1 MKEYPSAD
9 IRNLALVGHAG
20 AGKTML
26 AEAILAAGGVINRL
40 GSIENGSTV
49 SDFQAAEH
57 ERQVSIGA
65 SLMHTDWTGKKL
77 NIIDTPGYL
86 DFLAEAKAAL
96 RVADCAAL
104 VINVAEGVEVGTTQV
119 AEWADQNGLAKF
131 VVLNGVDKEHVN
143 FDSAVAGT
151 RELLGSGVTP
161 LTVPVNAGPDF
172 NQVLDV
178 LTKEVVTY
186 ETDGMGKC
194 TAAATDGD
202 LADQAEEL
210 HAALIEAVAS
220 ADDALM
226 EKFFEE
232 GTLSEEDLK
241 AGLEAALLS
250 GELIPAFA
258 TSATTNVGVSRLM
271 DFTAKYGIAPTARG
285 PVPAINDKD
294 DSETEVAIDG
304 PEPVL
309 LIFKTISDRHVGNL
323 SFFKIYSG
331 TMAAGND
338 LKNTTQKS
346 SERIGQIFVLNGK
359 ESESAEKLH
368 AGDLGALVKLKQTHT
383 CDTLCSAKAGV
394 VLPPIDFPKPNI
406 HEALTSKAKGD
417 EDKIAQGLSALHEED
432 PTFVY
437 RVDGELHQTV
447 ISGMGELHLRV
458 VCGKLKERYNVEVE
472 LYEPKV
478 PYRET
483 IKGRGEAKYRHKK
496 QSGGAGQFAEVW
508 MRVEP
513 KERDSGL
520 EFTDSLV
527 GMNVDRVFVPSV
539 EKGVKAV
546 STEGVVAG
554 YRVVDLKVDFY
565 DGKMHPV
572 DSKDVAF
579 QIAGRGAF
587 REAVQGAKPCLLEPI
602 YNVEVKI
609 PDDFTG
615 AVTGD
620 LNSRRG
626 RMQGMDAAGGFQV
639 VKAHIPQ
646 KELYRYSTT
655 LRSLTE
661 GRGIHTEEFSH
672 YEEMPGDL
680 QKKVID
686 AAQKEKEEE

>member
-49 SDFQAAEH
+49 SDFQSAEH
-57 ERQVSIGA
+57 ERQISIGA
-65 SLMHTDWTGKKL
+65 SLLHTDWQNKKL
-77 NIIDTPGYL
+77 NVLDTPGYL

-96 RVADCAAL
+96 SICDCAVVVVNA
-104 VINVAEGVEVGTTQV
+104 VEGVEVGTSQV
-119 AEWADQNGLAKF
+119 VEWANDKGLAKF
-131 VVLNGVDKEHVN
+131 VVLNGMDKEHVN
-143 FDSAVAGT
+143 FDTALAGI
-151 RELLGSGVTP
+151 RDSLGTAVTP
-161 LTVPVNAGPDF
+161 LTVPVNAGPGF

-186 ETDGMGKC
+186 EIDGMGKC
-194 TAAATDGD
+194 TAAAAEGD
-202 LADQAEEL
+202 LAEQAESM
-210 HAALIEAVAS
+210 HAELIEAVAAS
-220 ADDALM
+220 DDALM

-232 GTLSEEDLK
+232 GSLSDEELRS
-241 AGLEAALLS
+241 GLGAALLS
-250 GELIPAFA
+250 GELIPLF
-258 TSATTNVGVSRLM
+258 TTATTSNVGVSRLM
-271 DFTAKYGIAPTARG
+271 DFAAKFGIAPTDRG
-285 PVPAINDKD
+285 PVPAKAAD
-294 DSETEVAIDG
+294 DSDTEVAIDG
-304 PEPVL
+304 TEPVL
-309 LIFKTISDRHVGNL
+309 QIFKTISDRHVGNL
-323 SFFKIYSG
+323 SFFKLLSG
-331 TMAAGND
+331 SLTAGSD
-338 LKNTTQKS
+338 LKNTTQNG
-346 SERIGQIFVLNGK
+346 SERVGQIFVLNGK
-359 ESESAEKLH
+359 ENETADKLN

-383 CDTLCSAKAGV
+383 SDTLCSAKAAV
-394 VLPPIDFPKPNI
+394 QLPPIDFPKPNI
-406 HEALTSKAKGD
+406 HEALRSKSKGD
-417 EDKIAQGLSALHEED
+417 EDKIAQGLAALHEED

-458 VCGKLKERYNVEVE
+458 VSDKLKERYNVEIE
-472 LYEPKV
+472 LFEPKV

-483 IKGRGEAKYRHKK
+483 IKGAGESKYRHKK

-508 MRVEP
+508 MRIEP
-513 KERDSGL
+513 KDRDSGL
-520 EFTDSLV
+520 EFVDSLV

-539 EKGVKAV
+539 EKGVNAAA
-546 STEGVVAG
+546 TEGVIAG

-579 QIAGRGAF
+579 QIAGKGAF
-587 REAVQGAKPCLLEPI
+587 KEAVNAAKPTLLEPI
-602 YNVEVKI
+602 YSIEVKI

-615 AVTGD
+615 AVSGD
-620 LNSRRG
+620 LSSRRG
-626 RMQGMDAAGGFQV
+626 RLQGMDANGGFQI
-639 VKAHIPQ
+639 VKAHVPQ

-672 YEEMPGDL
+672 YEEMPGDM
-680 QKKVID
+680 QKKVVTES
-686 AAQKEKEEE
+686 QKEKEEE

>member
-1 MKEYPSAD
+1 MKEYSSAD

-26 AEAILAAGGVINRL
+26 GEAMLATGGVINRL
-40 GSIENGSTV
+40 GSIEAGSTM
-49 SDFQAAEH
+49 SDFQAAEQ
-57 ERQVSIGA
+57 ERQISIGA
-65 SLMHTDWTGKKL
+65 SLLHTDWQGKKL
-77 NIIDTPGYL
+77 NLIDAPGYL

-96 RVADCAAL
+96 HVCDCAVVVVNA
-104 VINVAEGVEVGTTQV
+104 IEGVEVGTTQV
-119 AEWADQNGLAKF
+119 VEWAGQNNLAKF

-143 FDSAVAGT
+143 FDTALASV
-151 RELLGSGVTP
+151 RDSLGAAVTP
-161 LTVPVNAGPDF
+161 LTIPVNAGPGF

-186 ETDGMGKC
+186 ETDGAGKS
-194 TAAATDGD
+194 TAAVAEGD
-202 LADQAEEL
+202 LAEQAETM
-210 HAALIEAVAS
+210 HAELIEAVAAS
-220 ADDALM
+220 DDALM

-232 GTLSEEDLK
+232 GSLSDDELK
-241 AGLEAALLS
+241 AGLGAALLS
-250 GELIPAFA
+250 GALIPLFTTA
-258 TSATTNVGVSRLM
+258 ATTNVGVSRLM
-271 DFTAKYGIAPTARG
+271 DFSAKFGIAPTERG
-285 PVPAINDKD
+285 PVPAKNND

-304 PEPVL
+304 SDTVL

-331 TMAAGND
+331 SLTAGKD
-338 LKNTTQKS
+338 LKNSTQKG
-346 SERIGQIFVLNGK
+346 SERIGQIFTLNGK
-359 ESESAEKLH
+359 DNTPADKLN
-368 AGDLGALVKLKQTHT
+368 AGDLGALVKLKHTHT
-383 CDTLCSAKAGV
+383 CDTLCGSKSGV

-406 HEALTSKAKGD
+406 HEALRSKTKGD
-417 EDKIAQGLSALHEED
+417 EDKIAQGMSALHEED
-432 PTFVY
+432 PTFIY

-458 VCGKLKERYNVEVE
+458 ISDKLKERYNVEVE

-483 IKGRGEAKYRHKK
+483 IKATAEGKYRHKK

-508 MRVEP
+508 LRVEP
-513 KERDSGL
+513 MERDSGL
-520 EFTDSLV
+520 EFADSLV

-539 EKGVKAV
+539 EKGVKSA
-546 STEGVVAG
+546 SMDGVIAG

-587 REAVQGAKPCLLEPI
+587 RDAMQSARPCLLEPI
-602 YNVEVKI
+602 YSIEVKI
-609 PDDFTG
+609 PDSFTG
-615 AVTGD
+615 AVSGD
-620 LNSRRG
+620 LSSRRG
-626 RMQGMDAAGGFQV
+626 RLQGMDTAGGFQV
-639 VKAHIPQ
+639 VKAHVPQ

-672 YEEMPGDL
+672 YEEMPGDM
-680 QKKVID
+680 QKRVV
-686 AAQKEKEEE
+686 AATQKEKEEE

>member
-1 MKEYPSAD
+1 MKEYSSAD

-26 AEAILAAGGVINRL
+26 GEAMLAAGGVINRL

-49 SDFQAAEH
+49 SDYQAAEH
-57 ERQVSIGA
+57 ERQISIGS
-65 SLMHTDWTGKKL
+65 SLLHTEWDGKKI
-77 NIIDTPGYL
+77 NAIDTPGYL

-96 RVADCAAL
+96 RVCDCAA
-104 VINVAEGVEVGTTQV
+104 VVVNAIEGVEVGTSQV
-119 AEWADQNGLAKF
+119 VEWAGQNDLATFVILNGL
-131 VVLNGVDKEHVN
+131 DKEHSD
-143 FDSAVAGT
+143 FDAALAGV
-151 RELLGSGVTP
+151 RESLGAEVTP
-161 LTVPVNAGPDF
+161 LTVAVNAGPGF

-186 ETDGMGKC
+186 ETDGMGKS
-194 TAAATDGD
+194 TAAAAEGD
-202 LADQAEEL
+202 LAEQAEEM
-210 HAALIEAVAS
+210 HGELIEAVAS
-220 ADDALM
+220 SDDALM

-232 GTLSEEDLK
+232 GSLSDEELRE
-241 AGLEAALLS
+241 GLGAALSS
-250 GELIPAFA
+250 GNLIPLFA

-271 DFTAKYGIAPTARG
+271 DFTAKFGIAPTDRK
-285 PVPAINDKD
+285 PVAAKKTD
-294 DSETEVAIDG
+294 DTEIEVGVDG
-304 PEPVL
+304 DGLVL
-309 LIFKTISDRHVGNL
+309 QIFKTIADRHVGNM
-323 SFFKIYSG
+323 SFFKAFSG
-331 TMAAGND
+331 SITTGND
-338 LKNTTQKS
+338 LKNTTQKG
-346 SERIGQIFVLNGK
+346 SERVGQMFVLNGK
-359 ESESAEKLH
+359 ESTAAEKLN
-368 AGDLGALVKLKQTHT
+368 AGDLGALVKLKSTHT
-383 CDTLCSAKAGV
+383 SDTLCNKADA

-406 HEALTSKAKGD
+406 HEALRSKNKGD

-432 PTFVY
+432 PTFIY

-458 VCGKLKERYNVEVE
+458 ISDKLKERYNVEIE
-472 LYEPKV
+472 LFEPKV

-483 IKGRGEAKYRHKK
+483 IKGTGESKYRHKK

-508 MRVEP
+508 MRIEP

-520 EFTDSLV
+520 EFVDSLV

-539 EKGVKAV
+539 EKGVNSAA
-546 STEGVVAG
+546 TEGVIAG
-554 YRVVDLKVDFY
+554 YKVVDLKVDFY

-587 REAVQGAKPCLLEPI
+587 KEAMQAAKPCLLEPI
-602 YNVEVKI
+602 YSIEVKI
-609 PDDFTG
+609 PEAFMG

-626 RMQGMDAAGGFQV
+626 RIQGMDAAGGFQL
-639 VKAHIPQ
+639 VKAHVPQ
-646 KELYRYSTT
+646 KELYKYSTT
-655 LRSLTE
+655 VRSLTE

-672 YEEMPGDL
+672 YEEMPGDM

-686 AAQKEKEEE
+686 QTQKEKEAE

>member
-1 MKEYPSAD
+1 MKTYASED
-9 IRNLALVGHAG
+9 IRNLAFVGHAG

-26 AEAILAAGGVINRL
+26 AESMLALGGVINRL
-40 GSIENGSTV
+40 GSIDAGSTT

-57 ERQVSIGA
+57 ERQISIGA
-65 SLMHTDWTGKKL
+65 SLMHTEWAGKKL
-77 NIIDTPGYL
+77 NVIDTPGYL
-86 DFLAEAKAAL
+86 DFLGESKAAL
-96 RVADCAAL
+96 RVADCAVVVVNA
-104 VINVAEGVEVGTTQV
+104 VEGVEVGTTQV
-119 AEWADQNGLAKF
+119 VGWAKEQGLAQF
-131 VVLNGVDKEHVN
+131 VALNGMDKEHVD
-143 FDSAVAGT
+143 FDAALAGV
-151 RELLGSGVTP
+151 REALGNGVTA
-161 LTVPVNAGPDF
+161 LTVPVNAGPGF

-186 ETDGMGKC
+186 ETDGMGKS
-194 TAAATDGD
+194 TAAPAEGD
-202 LADQAEEL
+202 LAEQAESMYE
-210 HAALIEAVAS
+210 ALIEAVAAS
-220 ADDALM
+220 DDALM

-232 GTLSEEDLK
+232 GSLSEDELK
-241 AGLEAALLS
+241 AGLGAALSS
-250 GELIPAFA
+250 GELLPLFA

-271 DFTAKYGIAPTARG
+271 DFAAKYGIPPTARG
-285 PVPAINDKD
+285 AVTGTKGDG
-294 DSETEVAIDG
+294 TEVEVEMNGGD
-304 PEPVL
+304 PVL

-331 TMAAGND
+331 SLETGKD
-338 LKNTTQKS
+338 LKNTTQS
-346 SERIGQIFVLNGK
+346 SNERVGQMFVLNGK
-359 ESESAEKLH
+359 SSEAVDKLN

-383 CDTLCSAKAGV
+383 CDTLCAPKTDV
-394 VLPPIDFPKPNI
+394 VLAPVDFPKPNI
-406 HEALTSKAKGD
+406 HEALRSKTKGD
-417 EDKIAQGLSALHEED
+417 EDKIAQGMAALHDED

-437 RVDGELHQTV
+437 NVDGELHQTV

-458 VCGKLKERYNVEVE
+458 ICDKLKERYNVEVE
-472 LYEPKV
+472 LYEPRV

-483 IKGRGEAKYRHKK
+483 IKANGESKYRHKK

-520 EFTDSLV
+520 EFIDSLV
-527 GMNVDRVFVPSV
+527 GMNVDRVFVSSV
-539 EKGVKAV
+539 EKGVKTV
-546 STEGVVAG
+546 STEGVIAG

-587 REAVQGAKPCLLEPI
+587 REAMKAAKPGLLEPI
-602 YNVEVKI
+602 CSIEVKI
-609 PDDFTG
+609 PDEFTG
-615 AVTGD
+615 AVSGD

-626 RMQGMDAAGGFQV
+626 RLQGMDADGGFQV
-639 VKAHIPQ
+639 VKAHVPQ

-672 YEEMPGDL
+672 YEEMPRDME
-680 QKKVID
+680 QKVI
-686 AAQKEKEEE
+686 AAAAKEKEEE

>member
-1 MKEYPSAD
+1 MKEYSSAD

-26 AEAILAAGGVINRL
+26 GEAMLAAGGVINRL

-57 ERQVSIGA
+57 ERQISIGA
-65 SLMHTDWTGKKL
+65 SLLHTDWQGKKL

-96 RVADCAAL
+96 RVCDCAVVVVNA
-104 VINVAEGVEVGTTQV
+104 VEGVEVGTTQV
-119 AEWADQNGLAKF
+119 VEWAGDNSLPKF
-131 VVLNGVDKEHVN
+131 VALNGIDKEHVN
-143 FDSAVAGT
+143 FDTALAGV
-151 RELLGSGVTP
+151 RDALGTGVTA
-161 LTVPVNAGPDF
+161 LTVPVNAGPGF

-178 LTKEVVTY
+178 MTKEVVTY
-186 ETDGMGKC
+186 QADGMGKA
-194 TAAATDGD
+194 TAAQAEGD
-202 LADQAEEL
+202 LAEQAEAMHGE
-210 HAALIEAVAS
+210 LIEAVAAS
-220 ADDALM
+220 DDALM
-226 EKFFEE
+226 EKYFEE
-232 GTLSEEDLK
+232 GSLSEEELK
-241 AGLEAALLS
+241 AGLGAALLS
-250 GELIPAFA
+250 GELIPVFA
-258 TSATTNVGVSRLM
+258 TAAPTNVGVSRLM
-271 DFTAKYGIAPTARG
+271 DFAAAYGISPADRG
-285 PVPAINDKD
+285 PVKAKKGD
-294 DSETEVAIDG
+294 DSEVELELDSATA
-304 PEPVL
+304 L
-309 LIFKTISDRHVGNL
+309 LVFKTISDRHVGNL
-323 SFFKIYSG
+323 SFIKVYAG
-331 TMAAGND
+331 TLAPGD
-338 LKNTTQKS
+338 LKNTTQGS
-346 SERIGQIFVLNGK
+346 GERVGQIFLLNGK
-359 ESESAEKLH
+359 ENTPVDKLH

-383 CDTLCSAKAGV
+383 CDTLCAAKADV
-394 VLPPIDFPKPNI
+394 ELPPIDFPKPNI
-406 HEALTSKAKGD
+406 HESLRSKNKGD
-417 EDKIAQGLSALHEED
+417 EDKIAQGLAALHEED

-458 VCGKLKERYNVEVE
+458 VSDKLKERYNVEIE
-472 LYEPKV
+472 LFEPKV

-483 IKGRGEAKYRHKK
+483 IKGNGESKYRHKK

-508 MRVEP
+508 MRIEP
-513 KERDSGL
+513 TERDSGL
-520 EFTDSLV
+520 EFVDSLV

-539 EKGVKAV
+539 EKGVNAAAKD
-546 STEGVVAG
+546 GVIAG
-554 YRVVDLKVDFY
+554 YKVVDLKVNFY

-587 REAVQGAKPCLLEPI
+587 KEAVQAARPCLLEPI
-602 YNVEVKI
+602 YSIEVKI
-609 PDDFTG
+609 PDAFTG

-626 RMQGMDAAGGFQV
+626 RLQGMDMAGGFQV
-639 VKAHIPQ
+639 VKAHLPQ

-672 YEEMPGDL
+672 YEEMPGDM

-686 AAQKEKEEE
+686 QAQKEEE